1 MNLVNIL
8 QRKNHAEIHLVT
20 NHEKQQSN
28 SMSTFFW
35 VLQEY
40 LQTQKGFEVHFS
52 FCKINAR
59 SNKRRSKTEYKNIIL
74 SNGAMLSDRKVF
86 TNSFPNSIII
96 LAFLKGCD
104 SSQKYSDYVSNR
116 KSKLADFIFIS
127 MHIRLTTKYFQK
139 HQTQV
144 KKICESAFRTLDIL

>member
-35 VLQEY
+35 VLREY
-40 LQTQKGFEVHFS
+40 LQTQKGLRYISHFVEQTH
-52 FCKINAR
+52 
-59 SNKRRSKTEYKNIIL
+59 SNKRRSKTEYKSIIL

-104 SSQKYSDYVSNR
+104 SSQKYYDYVSNR